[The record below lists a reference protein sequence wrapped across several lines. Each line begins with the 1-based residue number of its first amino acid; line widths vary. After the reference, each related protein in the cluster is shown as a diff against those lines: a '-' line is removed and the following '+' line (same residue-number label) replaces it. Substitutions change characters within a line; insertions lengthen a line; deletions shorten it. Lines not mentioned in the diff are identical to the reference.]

1 MKWKDEYA
9 IGIEAIDE
17 QHKKLFAIA
26 QEAEDLLDL
35 PSKYDKYDEI
45 IKIIDELKDYV
56 NFHFS
61 EEEKV
66 IQAIEYKKF
75 FTHCIQHHDFVI
87 KIREQGNLKNIDEHQ
102 EQEIRTLL
110 NLVNNWLVA
119 HVTHE
124 DRLWAEVYKQKN
136 QIG

>member
-66 IQAIEYKKF
+66 IQF
-75 FTHCIQHHDFVI
+75 SQ
-87 KIREQGNLKNIDEHQ
+87 Q
-102 EQEIRTLL
+102 
-110 NLVNNWLVA
+110 LVSSSRNP
-119 HVTHE
+119 
-124 DRLWAEVYKQKN
+124 
-136 QIG
+136 

>member
-1 MKWKDEYA
+1 MQWKDEYA
-9 IGIEAIDE
+9 IGIDVIDE

-26 QEAEDLLDL
+26 QEAEDLLYM

-61 EEEKV
+61 EEEKI
-66 IQAIEYKKF
+66 IQAIEYKKY
-75 FTHCIQHHDFVI
+75 FTHCIHHHDFVI
-87 KIREQGNLKNIDEHQ
+87 KIREASNVKNIDEHQ
-102 EQEIRTLL
+102 EEKIRSLL
-110 NLVNNWLVA
+110 NLVNQWLVA

-124 DRLWAEVYKQKN
+124 DRLWAEVYKQKK
-136 QIG
+136 